1 MAQDFVGSNNLNLM
15 VPSGQ
20 FGTRLAGG
28 KDAASPRY
36 IFTHLAPFTRY
47 LFPEDDDVLLDY
59 LEDDGQM
66 IEPNYY
72 CPIIP
77 LLLVNGT
84 QGIGTGWSTFV
95 PPHHPMSVVD
105 YIRAKLD
112 NQADLPLIEPH
123 ANGFKGKIE
132 RREDG
137 SGYISY
143 GIVDQLNSKTLLIK
157 ELPIGVWTD
166 SYKSHLLTMVSNVFD
181 FENSMFDFE
190 NSYLEYKRSTTNCS
204 LISNRRDSLQGFW
217 RTIRRLKYLS
227 RLV

>member
-1 MAQDFVGSNNLNLM
+1 MAQDFVGANNLNLM
-15 VPSGQ
+15 VPNGQ

-36 IFTHLAPFTRY
+36 IFTHLSPVTRH
-47 LFPEDDDVLLDY
+47 LFPEDDDVVLDY

-66 IEPNYY
+66 IEPTFY

-112 NQADLPLIEPH
+112 NQTELPFIEPYV
-123 ANGFKGKIE
+123 NGFKGEIV

-137 SGYISY
+137 SGYDSL
-143 GIVDQLNSKTLLIK
+143 GIVEHLSKKTILIK

-166 SYKSHLLTMVSNVFD
+166 NYKRQLVKMVSYIFVFGNIHL
-181 FENSMFDFE
+181 ENH
-190 NSYLEYKRSTTNCS
+190 Y
-204 LISNRRDSLQGFW
+204 
-217 RTIRRLKYLS
+217 
-227 RLV
+227 

>member
-1 MAQDFVGSNNLNLM
+1 MAQDFVGANNLNLM
-15 VPSGQ
+15 VPNGQ

-36 IFTHLAPFTRY
+36 IFTHLSPVTRH
-47 LFPEDDDVLLDY
+47 LFPEDDDVVLDY

-66 IEPNYY
+66 IEPTFY

-84 QGIGTGWSTFV
+84 QGIGTGWSTFI

-112 NQADLPLIEPH
+112 NQADLPFIEPYV
-123 ANGFKGKIE
+123 NGFKGEIV

-137 SGYISY
+137 SGYDSL
-143 GIVDQLNSKTLLIK
+143 GKVEQLNKKTILIK

-166 SYKSHLLTMVSNVFD
+166 NYKSHLVKMVSDVFV
-181 FENSMFDFE
+181 FGNIHLENH
-190 NSYLEYKRSTTNCS
+190 Y
-204 LISNRRDSLQGFW
+204 
-217 RTIRRLKYLS
+217 
-227 RLV
+227 

>member
-1 MAQDFVGSNNLNLM
+1 M

-20 FGTRLAGG
+20 FGTRLVGG

-36 IFTHLAPFTRY
+36 IFTQLAPVTRS
-47 LFPEDDDVLLDY
+47 LFPDDDDVLLDY

-66 IEPNYY
+66 IEPSFY

-84 QGIGTGWSTFV
+84 QGIGTGWSTFI

-112 NQADLPLIEPH
+112 NQAELPFIDPFV
-123 ANGFKGKIE
+123 NGFKGKIE

-137 SGYISY
+137 SGYVSH
-143 GIVDQLNSKTLLIK
+143 GIVEQLNRKTILIK

-166 SYKSHLLTMVSNVFD
+166 SYKSHLVKMVSDVLGFG
-181 FENSMFDFE
+181 
-190 NSYLEYKRSTTNCS
+190 NSYIERTTTNF
-204 LISNRRDSLQGFW
+204 L
-217 RTIRRLKYLS
+217 
-227 RLV
+227 